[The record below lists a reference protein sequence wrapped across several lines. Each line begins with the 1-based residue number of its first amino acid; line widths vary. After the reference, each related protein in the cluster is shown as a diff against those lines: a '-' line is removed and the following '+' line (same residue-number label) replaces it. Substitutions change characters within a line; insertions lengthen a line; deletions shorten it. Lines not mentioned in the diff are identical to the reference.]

1 MRTRQA
7 RYLLILLAFVCC
19 LFAGTALSSCAAPSQ
34 TTFNEFGSAMVSRGA
49 GLAVTYAD
57 AVSSFEADDG
67 DALESDE
74 QGIVAAVS
82 SNADGA
88 YEGMSYRD
96 DVVLVRPS
104 EGVGVE
110 EVAAAIGITPDKVT
124 AVTDDAYSVQLPE
137 DMAVEEAID
146 TLENADVI
154 DDAQPDFVY
163 HLQEAAG
170 DDARLDELMDVHAST
185 EESSP
190 EEGSEFDGV
199 TDAVVEEQ
207 AENQTGEDAGDS
219 TQDGASD
226 EISDVTPGDDDLDTD
241 GADGADDTD
250 ASDTVDPGTPVATT
264 EPDEGSK
271 ADREDEEQALIPDDP
286 SFEKQWS
293 LESIRAPQAWYVL
306 EAAKANPVSVAIIDE
321 GFNVD
326 HEDLQGS
333 FIEVSGGIAAFNAV
347 TTVDA
352 DRNKVPEVNA
362 TGNDSY
368 GHGTHVAGI
377 IAAQANNGIGVA
389 GAACNQKI
397 VPIKVFNDDGVAY
410 TSTLISAYNYIL
422 NHRTQYNIRVI
433 NMSVGV
439 TGQSLTVDARLK
451 SCIDTAYDAG
461 IVTVG
466 SAGNVADAASGPA
479 DNYPSDY
486 EKVVSVINLK
496 KSSTV
501 DDGVTRSSNSN
512 YNRTIDGVVETAKDL
527 SAPGT
532 DIYSTY
538 PSNTKKYANKTGTS
552 MAAPHVA
559 AVLALEFAINPQL
572 SAQEAV
578 DIVLNT
584 AKDLGTSSGNT
595 GFDAETGY
603 GEVDAYAAVKKAGE
617 TTGSFDASGFTTLP
631 RRDWVSEVIVP
642 EGDASD
648 DSTTKTAASTSS
660 IAKPSYTAGATR
672 MPVGSTSAWKLKHAT
687 LKVVSGSSVVAIAR
701 DGVTVKAK
709 KAGKAKVAVY
719 DEAGNKVKAFNITV
733 YKLSG
738 SYLLKSAKNS
748 KLYLDAQGHS
758 KAKKS
763 QAVVWKKSQANA
775 STVKFSKSG
784 NYYRIKIVKTKK
796 VLKPKGSSKKAGAA
810 IVQAK
815 KTTAKAQ
822 QWRISVDSKNRLTF
836 INRASGKVLSIK
848 GSTKANAALTQRVST
863 GATTEKWVPVAL

>member
-1 MRTRQA
+1 MT
-7 RYLLILLAFVCC
+7 LLVFVCC

-34 TTFNEFGSAMVSRGA
+34 TTFKESGSAMVSRGA

-57 AVSSFEADDG
+57 AASSFEADDG

-74 QGIVAAVS
+74 QGIVATVS

-110 EVAAAIGITPDKVT
+110 EVAAAIGIAPDKVT

-154 DDAQPDFVY
+154 DDAQPDYVY

-250 ASDTVDPGTPVATT
+250 ASDTVDPGTPVVAT
-264 EPDEGSK
+264 ELDEGSK

-321 GFNVD
+321 GFNVN
-326 HEDLQGS
+326 HEDLRGS
-333 FIEVSGGIAAFNAV
+333 FIEASGSIAAFNAV

-538 PSNTKKYANKTGTS
+538 PSSTKKYANKTGTS

-559 AVLALEFAINPQL
+559 SVLALEFAINPQL

-578 DIVLNT
+578 DILYST
-584 AKDLGTSSGNT
+584 AKDLGVNTGNA

-603 GEVDAYAAVKKAGE
+603 GEVDAYAAVKKAKK
-617 TTGSFDASGFTTLP
+617 TTGSFDASGFTTLQ
-631 RRDWVSEVIVP
+631 RREWVTEAI
-642 EGDASD
+642 
-648 DSTTKTAASTSS
+648 STEDEAKEEKTASTPT
-660 IAKPSYTAGATR
+660 IATPSYTAGATR
-672 MPVGSTSAWKLKHAT
+672 MPVGSTSTWKLKHAT
-687 LKVVSGSSVVAIAR
+687 LKVVSGASVVSIA
-701 DGVTVKAK
+701 DGGTVVKAK

-719 DEAGNKVKAFNITV
+719 DEAGNKVKTFNITV

-775 STVKFSKSG
+775 SAVKFSKSG